1 MTNMK
6 KLSKYIIAIGLFAS
20 SCSLDRTPY
29 DALPADDLDNIQGS
43 VESITLGNYSRLKD
57 WVNNWH
63 RVVEYPGDNVAL
75 SGTTTDNLFYSYN
88 YHRLVTNARV
98 NDFWE
103 QSYKN
108 IVGTNIVLEKLQE
121 GESLEN
127 DQLIAENLYLRSM
140 LYFYLTNVF
149 GRPYVQGPEN
159 MGVPIKLSSD
169 VDENPARSSVGEVYA
184 QIEKDLL
191 KAESLFNTSKAN
203 VYASKEAAQALL
215 ARLYLY
221 KGENQKAIEYADK
234 VINSGR
240 FTLLSTAELPNMS
253 VKVPEDNSETIF
265 AIKFVK
271 DADYPDNGWYTVGSM
286 YATIQGAGW
295 GEMYASRPYL
305 ELVRKYPSD
314 KRNAFINPVVKDA
327 GVTMAYYVNDQY
339 TYQGVEVTKSG
350 DDYQYSENGTQ
361 KKLIKTPNGAGDYQY
376 AITIGG
382 KTRSVLIDKQLDDRN
397 GYLKYFIDKCS
408 GQEGQAHL
416 WSPIISRLAEMY
428 LIRAEA
434 NAKLGNVNAALEDVN
449 IIRKRA
455 GIPESGLYT
464 AATLGSKTALD
475 VVLEERQLEL
485 AWEGHRKFDIFRNN
499 RTLNREY
506 PGTHLSGANPKF
518 TIAPTSPDIIDYIP
532 ESQIVISGGVLIQ
545 NP

>member
-29 DALPADDLDNIQGS
+29 DALPADDLDDIQGS

-88 YHRLVTNARV
+88 YQRLVTNARV

-121 GESLEN
+121 GESMEN

-203 VYASKEAAQALL
+203 VYASKEAAQVLL
-215 ARLYLY
+215 ARVYLY

-271 DADYPDNGWYTVGSM
+271 DADYPNNGWYTVGSM

-314 KRNAFINPVVKDA
+314 RRNAFIDPVVKDA
-327 GVTMAYYVNDQY
+327 AVTMAYYVNDQY

-350 DDYQYSENGTQ
+350 DDYRYTENGTQ
-361 KKLIKTPNGAGDYQY
+361 KTLIKSPNGAGDYEY
-376 AITIGG
+376 AINIGG

-397 GYLKYFIDKCS
+397 GYLKYFINKCS

-455 GIPESGLYT
+455 GIPEAGLYT
-464 AATLGSKTALD
+464 AASLGNKTALD

-499 RTLNREY
+499 RTLNRQY

-518 TIAPTSPDIIDYIP
+518 TIAPTSPDIVDYIP

>member
-1 MTNMK
+1 MK

-29 DALPADDLDNIQGS
+29 DALPADDLDDIQGS

-88 YHRLVTNARV
+88 YQRLVTNARV

-121 GESLEN
+121 GESMEN

-215 ARLYLY
+215 ARVYLY

-271 DADYPDNGWYTVGSM
+271 DADYPNNGWYTVGSM

-314 KRNAFINPVVKDA
+314 RRNAFIDPVVKDA
-327 GVTMAYYVNDQY
+327 AVTMAYYVNDQY
-339 TYQGVEVTKSG
+339 TYQGVEVTKNG
-350 DDYQYSENGTQ
+350 DDYRYTENGTQ
-361 KKLIKTPNGAGDYQY
+361 KTLIKSPNGAGDYEY
-376 AITIGG
+376 AINIGG

-397 GYLKYFIDKCS
+397 GYLKYFINKCS

-455 GIPESGLYT
+455 GIPEAGLYT
-464 AATLGSKTALD
+464 AASLGNKTALD

-485 AWEGHRKFDIFRNN
+485 AWEGHRKFDIFRNS
-499 RTLNREY
+499 RTLNRQY

-518 TIAPTSPDIIDYIP
+518 TIAPTSPDIVDYIP

>member
-29 DALPADDLDNIQGS
+29 DALPANDLDKIQGS

-88 YHRLVTNARV
+88 YQRLVTNSRV

-108 IVGTNIVLEKLQE
+108 IVGTNIVIEKLQV

-149 GRPYVQGPEN
+149 GRPYVQGPDN
-159 MGVPIKLSSD
+159 LGVPIKLSSD
-169 VDENPARSSVGEVYA
+169 VNENPARATVSEVYQ
-184 QIEKDLL
+184 QIEADLL
-191 KAESLFNTSKAN
+191 KAETLFNTSKTN
-203 VYASKEAAQALL
+203 IYASKEAAQALL
-215 ARLYLY
+215 ARVYLY
-221 KGENQKAIEYADK
+221 KGKNEKAKEYADK
-234 VINSGR
+234 VINSGQ
-240 FTLLSTAELPNMS
+240 FTLLSTSDLPNLS
-253 VKVPEDNSETIF
+253 VKTPEDNSETIF

-271 DADYPDNGWYTVGSM
+271 DADYPSNGAYTVGSM
-286 YATIQGAGW
+286 YATIQGSGW

-305 ELVRKYPSD
+305 ELVRKYTSD
-314 KRNAFINPVVKDA
+314 KRNAFINPVVKNA
-327 GVTMAYYVNDQY
+327 TITMAYYVTDNY
-339 TYQGVEVTKSG
+339 MYEGVEVTASG
-350 DDYQYSENGTQ
+350 DDYRYTENGTQ
-361 KKLIKTPNGAGDYQY
+361 KTLIKTSNGASNFQY
-376 AITIGG
+376 SINIDGIVRT
-382 KTRSVLIDKQLDDRN
+382 VLIDKELDDRN
-397 GYLKYFIDKCS
+397 GYLKYFINKAS

-416 WSPIISRLAEMY
+416 WSPIISRLAEMH

-434 NAKLGNVNAALEDVN
+434 NTKLGNIAAALEDVN
-449 IIRKRA
+449 LIRKRA
-455 GIPESGLYT
+455 GIPDAGLYT
-464 AATLGSKTALD
+464 AESLGDKTVLD
-475 VVLEERQLEL
+475 IVLEERQLEL

-499 RTLNREY
+499 KTLDRKY
-506 PGTHLSGANPKF
+506 PGTHLSGANPKQS
-518 TIAPTSPDIIDYIP
+518 IEPTSPDIVDYIP
-532 ESQIVISGGVLIQ
+532 ESQIVISGGVLVQ

>member
-29 DALPADDLDNIQGS
+29 DALPADDLDDIQGS

-88 YHRLVTNARV
+88 YQRLVTNARV

-121 GESLEN
+121 GESMEN

-215 ARLYLY
+215 ARVYLY

-271 DADYPDNGWYTVGSM
+271 DADYPNNGWYTVGSM

-314 KRNAFINPVVKDA
+314 RRNAFIDPVVKDA
-327 GVTMAYYVNDQY
+327 AVTMAYYVNDQY

-350 DDYQYSENGTQ
+350 DDYRYTENGTQ
-361 KKLIKTPNGAGDYQY
+361 KTLIKSPNGAGDYEY
-376 AITIGG
+376 AINIGG

-397 GYLKYFIDKCS
+397 GYLKYFINKCS

-455 GIPESGLYT
+455 GIPEAGLYT
-464 AATLGSKTALD
+464 AASLGNKTALD

-499 RTLNREY
+499 RTLNRQY

-518 TIAPTSPDIIDYIP
+518 TIAPTSPDIVDYIP

>member
-397 GYLKYFIDKCS
+397 GYLKYFINKCS

>member
-29 DALPADDLDNIQGS
+29 DALPADDLDDIQGS

-88 YHRLVTNARV
+88 YQRLVTNARV

-121 GESLEN
+121 GESMEN

-191 KAESLFNTSKAN
+191 KGESLFNTSKAN

-215 ARLYLY
+215 ARVYLY

-271 DADYPDNGWYTVGSM
+271 DADYPNNGWYTVGSM

-314 KRNAFINPVVKDA
+314 RRNAFIDPVVKDA
-327 GVTMAYYVNDQY
+327 AVTMAYYVNDQY
-339 TYQGVEVTKSG
+339 TYQGVEVTKNG
-350 DDYQYSENGTQ
+350 DDYRYTENGTQ
-361 KKLIKTPNGAGDYQY
+361 KTLIKSPNGAGDYEY
-376 AITIGG
+376 AINIGG

-397 GYLKYFIDKCS
+397 GYLKYFINKCS

-455 GIPESGLYT
+455 GIPEAGLYT

>member
-361 KKLIKTPNGAGDYQY
+361 KKLIKTPNGAGDYEY
-376 AITIGG
+376 AINIGG
-382 KTRSVLIDKQLDDRN
+382 ITRSVLIDKQLDDRN
-397 GYLKYFIDKCS
+397 GYLKYFINKCS

-455 GIPESGLYT
+455 GIPEAGLYT
-464 AATLGSKTALD
+464 AASLGNKTALD

-499 RTLNREY
+499 RTLNRQY

-518 TIAPTSPDIIDYIP
+518 TIAPTSPDIVDYIP

>member
-1 MTNMK
+1 MK
-6 KLSKYIIAIGLFAS
+6 KLSKYIIAIGLFTS

-29 DALPADDLDNIQGS
+29 DALPADDLDKIQGS

-88 YHRLVTNARV
+88 YQRLVTNARV

-108 IVGTNIVLEKLQE
+108 IVGTNIVIEKLQE
-121 GESLEN
+121 GESMEN
-127 DQLIAENLYLRSM
+127 DQLIAENLYLRAM

-149 GRPYVQGPEN
+149 GRPYAQGTEN
-159 MGVPIKLSSD
+159 LGVPIKLTSD
-169 VDENPARSSVGEVYA
+169 VNENPPRATVGEVYE
-184 QIEKDLL
+184 QIEADLL
-191 KAESLFNTSKAN
+191 KAESLFNTTKAN
-203 VYASKEAAQALL
+203 VYASAEAAQALL
-215 ARLYLY
+215 ARVYLY
-221 KGENQKAIEYADK
+221 KEENEKAKEYADK

-240 FTLLSTAELPNMS
+240 FSLLSTADLPNLS
-253 VKVPEDNSETIF
+253 VKMPEDNSETIF

-286 YATIQGAGW
+286 YATIQGSGW

-305 ELVRKYPSD
+305 EQVRKYPSD
-314 KRNAFINPVVKDA
+314 RRNSFIDPVVKNSA
-327 GVTMAYYVNDQY
+327 VTMAYYFNDNY
-339 TYQGVEVTKSG
+339 TYQGVAVTKSG
-350 DDYQYSENGTQ
+350 DDYHYTENGSQ
-361 KKLIKTPNGAGDYQY
+361 KTLVKESNGAGDYQY
-376 AITIGG
+376 FINIDG
-382 KTRSVLIDKQLDDRN
+382 KTRSVLIDKELDDRN
-397 GYLKYFIDKCS
+397 GYLKYFINKCS

-434 NAKLGNVNAALEDVN
+434 NTKLGNTTAALEDVN
-449 IIRKRA
+449 LIRKRA
-455 GIPESGLYT
+455 GIPDAGLYT
-464 AATLGSKTALD
+464 SANLGNKAILD
-475 VVLEERQLEL
+475 IVLEERQLEL
-485 AWEGHRKFDIFRNN
+485 AWEGHRKFDVFRNN
-499 RTLNREY
+499 KTLDRRY
-506 PGTHLSGANPKF
+506 PGTHLSGANPKA
-518 TIAPTSPDIIDYIP
+518 TIAPTSPDIVDYIP
-532 ESQIVISGGVLIQ
+532 ESQIVISGGVLEQ

>member
-1 MTNMK
+1 MK
-6 KLSKYIIAIGLFAS
+6 KLSKYIIAIGLFTS

-29 DALPADDLDNIQGS
+29 DALPADDLDKIQGS

-88 YHRLVTNARV
+88 YQRLVTNARV

-108 IVGTNIVLEKLQE
+108 IVGTNIVIEKLQE
-121 GESLEN
+121 GESMEN
-127 DQLIAENLYLRSM
+127 DQLIAENLYLRAM

-149 GRPYVQGPEN
+149 GRPYAQGTEN
-159 MGVPIKLSSD
+159 LGVPIKLTSD
-169 VDENPARSSVGEVYA
+169 VNENPPRATVGEVYE
-184 QIEKDLL
+184 QIEADLL
-191 KAESLFNTSKAN
+191 KAESLFNTTKAN
-203 VYASKEAAQALL
+203 VYASAEAAQALL
-215 ARLYLY
+215 ARVYLY
-221 KGENQKAIEYADK
+221 KEENEKAKEYADK

-240 FTLLSTAELPNMS
+240 FSLLSTADLPNLS
-253 VKVPEDNSETIF
+253 VKMPEDNSETIF

-286 YATIQGAGW
+286 YATIQGSGW

-314 KRNAFINPVVKDA
+314 RRNSFIDPSIKSP
-327 GVTMAYYVNDQY
+327 GVTMAYYVNDNY
-339 TYQGVEVTKSG
+339 AYQGVAVTKSG
-350 DDYQYSENGTQ
+350 DDYRYTENGSQ
-361 KKLIKTPNGAGDYQY
+361 KTLVKKSNGAGDYEY
-376 AITIGG
+376 SINIGG
-382 KTRSVLIDKQLDDRN
+382 KTRSVLIDKELDDRN
-397 GYLKYFIDKCS
+397 GYLKYFINKCS

-434 NAKLGNVNAALEDVN
+434 NTKLGNTTAALEDVN
-449 IIRKRA
+449 LIRKRA
-455 GIPESGLYT
+455 CIPDAGLYT
-464 AATLGSKTALD
+464 SANLGNKAILD
-475 VVLEERQLEL
+475 IVLEERQLEL
-485 AWEGHRKFDIFRNN
+485 AWEGHRKFDVFRNN
-499 RTLNREY
+499 KTLDRRY
-506 PGTHLSGANPKF
+506 PGTHLSGANPKA
-518 TIAPTSPDIIDYIP
+518 TIAPTSPDIVDYIP
-532 ESQIVISGGVLIQ
+532 ESQIVISGGVLEQ

>member
-29 DALPADDLDNIQGS
+29 DALPADDLDDIQGS

-88 YHRLVTNARV
+88 YQRLVTNARV

-121 GESLEN
+121 GESMGN

-215 ARLYLY
+215 ARVYLY

-271 DADYPDNGWYTVGSM
+271 DADYPNNGWYTVGSM

-314 KRNAFINPVVKDA
+314 RRNAFIDPVVKDA
-327 GVTMAYYVNDQY
+327 AVTMAYYVNDQY

-350 DDYQYSENGTQ
+350 DDYRYTENGTQ
-361 KKLIKTPNGAGDYQY
+361 KTLIKNPNGAGDYQY
-376 AITIGG
+376 AINIGG

-397 GYLKYFIDKCS
+397 GYLKYFINKCS

-416 WSPIISRLAEMY
+416 WSPIISRLAEIY

-455 GIPESGLYT
+455 GIPEAGLYT
-464 AATLGSKTALD
+464 AASLGNKTALD

-499 RTLNREY
+499 RTLNRQY

-518 TIAPTSPDIIDYIP
+518 TIAPTSPDIVDYIP

>member
-1 MTNMK
+1 MK
-6 KLSKYIIAIGLFAS
+6 KLSKYIIAIGLFTSA
-20 SCSLDRTPY
+20 CSLDRTPY

-43 VESITLGNYSRLKD
+43 VESITLGNYSRLKG

-88 YHRLVTNARV
+88 YQRLVTNSRV

-121 GESLEN
+121 GESVEN
-127 DQLIAENLYLRSM
+127 DQLIAENLYLRAM

-149 GRPYVQGPEN
+149 GRPYTQGTDN
-159 MGVPIKLSSD
+159 LGVPIKLTSD
-169 VDENPARSSVGEVYA
+169 VNENPPRATVGEVYKQVEA
-184 QIEKDLL
+184 DLL
-191 KAESLFNTSKAN
+191 KAESLFNTTKAN
-203 VYASKEAAQALL
+203 VYASAEAAQALL
-215 ARLYLY
+215 ARVYLY
-221 KGENQKAIEYADK
+221 KGENEKAKEYADK

-240 FTLLSTAELPNMS
+240 FSLLSTADLPNLS

-286 YATIQGAGW
+286 YATIQGSGW

-314 KRNAFINPVVKDA
+314 RRNSFIDPSVKSS
-327 GVTMAYYVNDQY
+327 GVTMAYYVNDNY
-339 TYQGVEVTKSG
+339 AYQGVAVTKSG
-350 DDYQYSENGTQ
+350 DDYRYTENGSQ
-361 KKLIKTPNGAGDYQY
+361 KTLVKKSNGAGDYEY
-376 AITIGG
+376 SINIGG
-382 KTRSVLIDKQLDDRN
+382 KTRSVLIDKELDDRN
-397 GYLKYFIDKCS
+397 GYLKYFINKCS

-434 NAKLGNVNAALEDVN
+434 NAKLGNTTAALEDVN
-449 IIRKRA
+449 LIRKRA
-455 GIPESGLYT
+455 GIPDAGLYT
-464 AATLGSKTALD
+464 SANLGDKTILD
-475 VVLEERQLEL
+475 VVMEERQLEL

-499 RTLNREY
+499 KTLDRRY
-506 PGTHLSGANPKF
+506 PGTHLSGANPKT
-518 TIAPTSPDIIDYIP
+518 TIAPNSPDIVDYIP
-532 ESQIVISGGVLIQ
+532 ESQIVISGGVLEQ